1 MKFISFSLRRRGA
14 VDLGWRSSSD
24 AVKLCWRACASHL
37 QLFTAHFT
45 KITSLMAMPCGKATQ
60 LWVQA
65 GRTATPSV
73 TAATVP
79 HFSSCSFTVTGR
91 DRDDSH
97 DMSQESFPVSAWWS
111 EEEFVASWSSLGS
124 CAAVPS
130 SLAKLQVRET
140 CLFSHQQLESTQPE
154 KGQVHIQYLL
164 QAGAR
169 STSETHRKEE
179 DFALGRYLEILQNLS
194 ALHCLK
200 YPWDAWRSSNG
211 DTMGW
216 RVIEMP
222 GDTLLP
228 DRAGKGKTNTPSKW
242 THVENGQ
249 FSPCSPSR
257 AETQQ
262 WGQKLR
268 ASLGTLF
275 PTPIS
280 PAYLK

>member
-1 MKFISFSLRRRGA
+1 
-14 VDLGWRSSSD
+14 
-24 AVKLCWRACASHL
+24 
-37 QLFTAHFT
+37 
-45 KITSLMAMPCGKATQ
+45 MAMPCGKATQ

-79 HFSSCSFTVTGR
+79 HFPSCSFTVTGR
-91 DRDDSH
+91 DGDDSH

-111 EEEFVASWSSLGS
+111 EEEFVASCSSLGS
-124 CAAVPS
+124 CAAVTS
-130 SLAKLQVRET
+130 SLAKLQARET
-140 CLFSHQQLESTQPE
+140 CLFSHRQLESTQPVE

-164 QAGAR
+164 QVGAR
-169 STSETHRKEE
+169 STSEAHGKEE
-179 DFALGRYLEILQNLS
+179 DFALGKYLEILQNLS

-216 RVIEMP
+216 RDIEMTGEIP
-222 GDTLLP
+222 CCQTGQAKEKP
-228 DRAGKGKTNTPSKW
+228 TPPPNE
-242 THVENGQ
+242 HVENGQ
-249 FSPCSPSR
+249 FSPCSPSH
-257 AETQQ
+257 AEAQQ

-268 ASLGTLF
+268 ACLGTLF